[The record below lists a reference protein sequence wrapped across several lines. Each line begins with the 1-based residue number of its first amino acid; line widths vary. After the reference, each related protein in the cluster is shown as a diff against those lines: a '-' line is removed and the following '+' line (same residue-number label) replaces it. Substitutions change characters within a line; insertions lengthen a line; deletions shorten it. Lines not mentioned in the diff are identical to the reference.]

1 MQANKTRIVVTG
13 MGAVTPLG
21 VGVENFWQNLLAGKS
36 GIGPITRYD
45 TTDMPAHMAAEI
57 HDFDPTEHGI
67 PKKIADRMA
76 LVTQYA
82 YAAVGEALADSGYE
96 VDPMRTGIVLGTALT
111 STQDIAEGEN
121 TFVAHGS
128 KKASPH
134 FVPKILPSI
143 AACQVA
149 IGFNLRGPNYTLSN
163 ACASG
168 DDAVGLAAML
178 LRGGAADAIVAVG
191 CEAVTCPVV
200 VSSLAASR
208 VLITGDDPTAC
219 RPFDKDRAGFV
230 LGEGGGA
237 LVLETEEH
245 AKARGA
251 KIYGVLLGHGN
262 NNDAFH
268 ITTPRDGGEGGAD
281 CIRLALEDAGLQ
293 PGDIDYINSHGT
305 GTKLGDALECA
316 AVRSVFGDE
325 LLKEIPM
332 NSLRGATG
340 HMMAAGSITD
350 SITCLLAMRD
360 GMIPP
365 TLNFET
371 PDPDCPIDC
380 VPNVARKKELNI
392 VMNNAFGFGGQ
403 NASLIFGKYHD

>member
-1 MQANKTRIVVTG
+1 M
-13 MGAVTPLG
+13 
-21 VGVENFWQNLLAGKS
+21 
-36 GIGPITRYD
+36 
-45 TTDMPAHMAAEI
+45 
-57 HDFDPTEHGI
+57 
-67 PKKIADRMA
+67 
-76 LVTQYA
+76 
-82 YAAVGEALADSGYE
+82 
-96 VDPMRTGIVLGTALT
+96 
-111 STQDIAEGEN
+111 
-121 TFVAHGS
+121 
-128 KKASPH
+128 
-134 FVPKILPSI
+134 
-143 AACQVA
+143 
-149 IGFNLRGPNYTLSN
+149 
-163 ACASG
+163 
-168 DDAVGLAAML
+168 
-178 LRGGAADAIVAVG
+178 
-191 CEAVTCPVV
+191 
-200 VSSLAASR
+200 
-208 VLITGDDPTAC
+208 
-219 RPFDKDRAGFV
+219 
-230 LGEGGGA
+230 
-237 LVLETEEH
+237 
-245 AKARGA
+245 
-251 KIYGVLLGHGN
+251 LLGHGN

-293 PGDIDYINSHGT
+293 PDDIDYINSHGT